1 VKYILMVNT
10 MKTGRQNEGILA
22 WAKQDF
28 DAHIAFMRKVNK
40 ELKQAGEFVLAEGLA
55 FPDQARLVRAAKDGT
70 PITDGIFPESKQFLA
85 GFWIVDVATAERA
98 CAIAAQ
104 VSTAPG
110 PRGVPLNMRSKSDRS
125 WRRPNRR
132 SPASKRQVLAN
143 HRN

>member
-98 CAIAAQ
+98 C
-104 VSTAPG
+104 
-110 PRGVPLNMRSKSDRS
+110 D
-125 WRRPNRR
+125 RRPGLNGARTQGR
-132 SPASKRQVLAN
+132 TAQYEIEERQILAPPKSS
-143 HRN
+143 